1 MISVTS
7 QLCSEVQRREEE
19 DRKMKNTSYYLK
31 TFNVIFPSVLR

>member
-7 QLCSEVQRREEE
+7 QPCSEVQRRKEE

-31 TFNVIFPSVLR
+31 TVNVIFPSVWP